1 MAPSVGFEWQKKID
15 GLDIGAS
22 LSGHSR
28 IREVV
33 AHGDRNEFQNM
44 MSQKA
49 KKLTLWCPRLSN
61 PQDRVV
67 QSWVKITHG

>member
-1 MAPSVGFEWQKKID
+1 MAKKKFD
-15 GLDIGAS
+15 GLNVGDRFS
-22 LSGHSR
+22 D

-61 PQDRVV
+61 PQVIN
-67 QSWVKITHG
+67 S

>member
-1 MAPSVGFEWQKKID
+1 MAKKKFD
-15 GLDIGAS
+15 GLNVGDRFS
-22 LSGHSR
+22 D

-49 KKLTLWCPRLSN
+49 KKLTLWCAHLSN
-61 PQDRVV
+61 PQVIN
-67 QSWVKITHG
+67 S